1 MEKVVV
7 MKLFY
12 SLVQKL
18 FCSVVLSKCLVT
30 HFFFSIYRPT
40 YLTSFCKAAAIY
52 HSCSLLYHDF
62 SFDAQDL
69 FSQGYGL

>member
-30 HFFFSIYRPT
+30 HFFFRFIDR
-40 YLTSFCKAAAIY
+40 LT
-52 HSCSLLYHDF
+52 
-62 SFDAQDL
+62 
-69 FSQGYGL
+69 